1 MKLRKI
7 LLLSVLTVFTVV
19 LAGCSDKLTELTPSE
34 RDSIVS
40 YSAHLV
46 TKYNS
51 NQKKGFVYLDEETIQ
66 KIKKNQQ
73 PSTPVIPTIPT
84 NSTNEDNQSGNQT
97 GSASKN
103 VTAKEAMGLTGINA
117 VVTGINL
124 ADSYTGENGAYNIT
138 PSEGKKLLWLN
149 IQLTN
154 ETSAPIAVDVL
165 SSGMRFYIQVNG
177 KSESSSMVT
186 ILDDDLATLQKSMAP
201 GEKIDAM
208 LFFQASEQNKDA
220 LTKVDF
226 IVKKDKTSYVVNV
239 K

>member
-19 LAGCSDKLTELTPSE
+19 LSGCAEKLTELTPSE
-34 RDSIVS
+34 RDAIVS

-66 KIKKNQQ
+66 KIKTSKQS
-73 PSTPVIPTIPT
+73 STPVTPIIPTD
-84 NSTNEDNQSGNQT
+84 SSNQSGNQT
-97 GSASKN
+97 GSTTKS
-103 VTAKEAMGLTGINA
+103 VTAKEAMGIAGINA
-117 VVTGINL
+117 VITGINL
-124 ADSYTGENGAYNIT
+124 ADSFMGANGAFDIT
-138 PSEGKKLLWLN
+138 PSEGMKLLWLN

-154 ETSAPIAVDVL
+154 ETNAPIMVDVL
-165 SSGMRFYIQVNG
+165 SSEMRFTIQVNG
-177 KSESSSMVT
+177 KAESGSMVT
-186 ILDDDLATLQKSMAP
+186 ILDNDLTTIQKSMAA
-201 GEKIDAM
+201 GEKLDTT
-208 LFFQASEQNKDA
+208 LFFLVSEQKQEA